1 MIPSLICLKMEDV
14 LMSLEEKEITELLY
28 LNLIENCPKLK
39 NLKDRLTLNSQ
50 ATLDEKL
57 KSKLKTCEEE
67 AKKKFDAFNESVQNQ
82 LSKTKPVRIYMDG
95 VFDIIHS
102 GHFNAFRQA
111 QYLGDILVCGLNSDA
126 DVAKAK
132 GKTLMD
138 IKERSSLAGSSKWI
152 GEVALDTPYTPTI
165 ETLDTYNCDYLA
177 HGDDIPTNEHGQTIY
192 DDLIAKKRLRVF
204 RRTEGISTTVII
216 GRLLLGMKDKF
227 DALDEKD
234 PKNIELKK
242 SYVELENTSNLQF
255 GTMTTLLTTSYR
267 ISDFSNKKL
276 PKQGDKVVYI
286 CGEFDVLHQVHIEA
300 LKKAKESGDYVYVG
314 VYDDLTVNKRK
325 GKYHPVLNVNERCLN
340 LLALKYVDDVIFG
353 APERITEDLIHN
365 LNVNVV
371 VQFITPEM
379 KEGKCSK
386 EENNYEVAKK
396 LGILKEIE
404 VSGELTNDVL
414 SDRIWENKEQY
425 IKKYIKKITKVDE
438 HIRIDGQEVQH
449 L

>member
-1 MIPSLICLKMEDV
+1 MEDV
-14 LMSLEEKEITELLY
+14 LSALEQKEITELLY
-28 LNLIENCPKLK
+28 LSLVEKCPKLK
-39 NLKDRLTLNSQ
+39 NLKDRLTLNRQS
-50 ATLDEKL
+50 TLDDKL
-57 KSKLKTCEEE
+57 KSKLKACQDE
-67 AKKKFDAFNESVQNQ
+67 AEKKFKAFNDSVQKQ

-165 ETLDTYNCDYLA
+165 ETID
-177 HGDDIPTNEHGQTIY
+177 TNEHGQTIY
-192 DDLIAKKRLRVF
+192 DDFIAKKRLRVF
-204 RRTEGISTTVII
+204 QRTEGISTTVII

-227 DALDEKD
+227 DALDGSD
-234 PKNIELKK
+234 PKNAEIKK
-242 SYVELENTSNLQF
+242 SYGELENASNLQF

-267 ISDFSNKKL
+267 ISDFSNKRM
-276 PKQGDKVVYI
+276 PKPNEKVVYI
-286 CGEFDVLHQVHIEA
+286 CGEFDVLHKIHIEA
-300 LKKAKESGDYVYVG
+300 LKKAKELGDYVYVG
-314 VYDDLTVNKRK
+314 VYDDMTVNKRK
-325 GKYHPVLNVNERCLN
+325 GKYHPVLNINERCLN

-353 APERITEDLIHN
+353 APERITEDLVHH
-365 LNVNVV
+365 LKANVV
-371 VQFITPEM
+371 VQFITPQM
-379 KEGKCSK
+379 KKGKCDK
-386 EENNYEVAKK
+386 EDKNYEVAKK
-396 LGILKEIE
+396 LGVLKEVE

-425 IKKYIKKITKVDE
+425 IKKYIKKSQKVDE
-438 HIRIDGQEVQH
+438 HIKIDGQEVQQ

>member
-1 MIPSLICLKMEDV
+1 MEDV
-14 LMSLEEKEITELLY
+14 LTSLEEKEVSELLY
-28 LNLIENCPKLK
+28 LSLIEKSPKLK
-39 NLKDRLTLNSQ
+39 NLKDRLTLNSPSS
-50 ATLDEKL
+50 LDEKL
-57 KSKLKTCEEE
+57 KAKLKKCEEE
-67 AKKKFDAFNESVQNQ
+67 AQKKFKSFNESVQNQ
-82 LSKTKPVRIYMDG
+82 LSKVKPVRIYMDG

-152 GEVALDTPYTPTI
+152 SEVALDTPYTPTI
-165 ETLDTYNCDYLA
+165 ETLDTYKCDYLA
-177 HGDDIPTNEHGQTIY
+177 HGDDIPTNEHGNTIY

-242 SYVELENTSNLQF
+242 SYHELENTSNLQF
-255 GTMTTLLTTSYR
+255 GTMSTLLTTSYR
-267 ISDFSNKKL
+267 ISDFSNKRM
-276 PKQGDKVVYI
+276 PKPGDKVVYI
-286 CGEFDVLHQVHIEA
+286 CGEFDVLHKTHIEA
-300 LKKAKESGDYVYVG
+300 LKKAKELGDFVYVG
-314 VYDDLTVNKRK
+314 VYDDITVNKRK
-325 GKYHPVLNVNERCLN
+325 GKYHPVLNINERCLN
-340 LLALKYVDDVIFG
+340 LLALKYIDDVIFG

-365 LNVNVV
+365 LNVNIV
-371 VQFITPEM
+371 VQFVTPQM
-379 KEGKCSK
+379 KEGKCDK
-386 EENNYEVAKK
+386 EEKNYEVAKK
-396 LGILKEIE
+396 LGILKEVE
-404 VSGELTNDVL
+404 VNGELTNDVL

-438 HIRIDGQEVQH
+438 HIKIDGQEVQH

>member
-1 MIPSLICLKMEDV
+1 MEDV
-14 LMSLEEKEITELLY
+14 LSSLDEKEITELLY
-28 LNLIENCPKLK
+28 LNLIEKCPKLK
-39 NLKDRLTLNSQ
+39 NLKDRLTLNSPS
-50 ATLDEKL
+50 TLDEKL
-57 KSKLKTCEEE
+57 KSKLKTCEEA
-67 AKKKFDAFNESVQNQ
+67 AKKKFDAFDTSVKNQ

-152 GEVALDTPYTPTI
+152 GEVALDTPYTPSI

-177 HGDDIPTNEHGQTIY
+177 HGDDIPTNENGQTIY
-192 DDLIAKKRLRVF
+192 DDIIAKKRLRVF

-242 SYVELENTSNLQF
+242 SYTELENTSNLQF
-255 GTMTTLLTTSYR
+255 GTMNTLLTTSYR
-267 ISDFSNKKL
+267 ISDFSNKRL
-276 PKQGDKVVYI
+276 PKKNEKVVYI
-286 CGEFDVLHQVHIEA
+286 CGEFDVLHQIHIEA
-300 LKKAKESGDYVYVG
+300 LKKAKELGDYVYVG

-325 GKYHPVLNVNERCLN
+325 GKYHPVLNINERCLN
-340 LLALKYVDDVIFG
+340 LLALKYIDDVIFG
-353 APERITEDLIHN
+353 APERITEDLLHN
-365 LNVNVV
+365 LKVDVV
-371 VQFITPEM
+371 VKFVTPNM
-379 KEGKCSK
+379 KNGKCDK
-386 EENNYEVAKK
+386 EEKNYEVAAK
-396 LGILKEIE
+396 LGKLKEVE

-438 HIRIDGQEVQH
+438 HIKVDGEEVQQ

>member
-1 MIPSLICLKMEDV
+1 MEDV
-14 LMSLEEKEITELLY
+14 LSSLEDKEIIELLY
-28 LNLIENCPKLK
+28 LSLIEKSQKLN
-39 NLKDRLTLNSQ
+39 NLKDRLTLNNPNS
-50 ATLDEKL
+50 LDEKL
-57 KSKLKTCEEE
+57 KSKFRACEKE
-67 AKKKFDAFNESVQNQ
+67 ALIKFNSFNESVQQQ

-111 QYLGDILVCGLNSDA
+111 QYLGDILVCGLNSDK

-132 GKTLMD
+132 GKTIMD

-152 GEVALDTPYTPTI
+152 GEIALDTPYTPSI

-177 HGDDIPTNEHGQTIY
+177 HGDDIPTNELGQTIY
-192 DDLIAKKRLRVF
+192 DDIIAKKRLRVF

-216 GRLLLGMKDKF
+216 GRLLLGMKNKF

-234 PKNIELKK
+234 PKNMELKK
-242 SYVELENTSNLQF
+242 SYEELEKTSNLQY

-267 ISDFSNKKL
+267 ISEFSNKKL
-276 PKQGDKVVYI
+276 PKTGDKVVYI
-286 CGEFDVLHQVHIEA
+286 CGEFDVLHQVQIEA
-300 LKKAKESGDYVYVG
+300 LKKAKELGDYTYIG

-325 GKYHPVLNVNERCLN
+325 GKYHPVLNINERCLN

-371 VQFITPEM
+371 IKFITPKM
-379 KEGKCSK
+379 KEGKCDN
-386 EENNYEVAKK
+386 EEKNYEVAKK

-404 VSGELTNDVL
+404 LSGELTNDVL

-425 IKKYIKKITKVDE
+425 IKKYIKKIQKVDE
-438 HIRIDGQEVQH
+438 HIKIDGQEVQQ

>member
-1 MIPSLICLKMEDV
+1 MEDV
-14 LMSLEEKEITELLY
+14 LSSLEEKEITELLY
-28 LNLIENCPKLK
+28 LNLIEKCPKLK
-39 NLKDRLTLNSQ
+39 NLKDRLILNSPSS
-50 ATLDEKL
+50 LDEKL
-57 KSKLKTCEEE
+57 KSKLKKCEEE
-67 AKKKFDAFNESVQNQ
+67 AKKKFDTFNESVKNQ

-126 DVAKAK
+126 DVDKAK

-165 ETLDTYNCDYLA
+165 STLDTYNCDYLA
-177 HGDDIPTNEHGQTIY
+177 HGDDIPTNENGQTIY
-192 DDLIAKKRLRVF
+192 DDIIAKKRLRVF

-227 DALDEKD
+227 DALDGKD

-242 SYVELENTSNLQF
+242 SYTELENTSNLQF

-276 PKQGDKVVYI
+276 PKKGEKVVYI

-300 LKKAKESGDYVYVG
+300 LKKAKELGDYVYVG

-325 GKYHPVLNVNERCLN
+325 GKYHPVLNINERCLN
-340 LLALKYVDDVIFG
+340 LLALRYVDDVIFG
-353 APERITEDLIHN
+353 APERITEDLLHSLKVDI
-365 LNVNVV
+365 VV
-371 VQFITPEM
+371 KFVTPEM
-379 KEGKCSK
+379 KEGKRDK
-386 EENNYEVAKK
+386 EEKNYEVAQKVGK
-396 LGILKEIE
+396 LKEVEI
-404 VSGELTNDVL
+404 SGELTNDVL

-425 IKKYIKKITKVDE
+425 IKKYIKKITKVDD
-438 HIRIDGQEVQH
+438 HIKIDGQEVQH

>member
-1 MIPSLICLKMEDV
+1 MEDV
-14 LMSLEEKEITELLY
+14 LSSLEDKEIIELLY
-28 LNLIENCPKLK
+28 LSLIEKSQKLN
-39 NLKDRLTLNSQ
+39 NLKDRLTLNNPNS
-50 ATLDEKL
+50 LDEKL
-57 KSKLKTCEEE
+57 KSKFRACEKE
-67 AKKKFDAFNESVQNQ
+67 ALIKFNSFNESVQQQ

-111 QYLGDILVCGLNSDA
+111 QYLGDILVCGLNSDK

-152 GEVALDTPYTPTI
+152 GEIALDTPYTPSI

-177 HGDDIPTNEHGQTIY
+177 HGDDIPTNELGQTIY
-192 DDLIAKKRLRVF
+192 DDIIAKKRLRVF

-216 GRLLLGMKDKF
+216 GRLLLGMKNKF

-234 PKNIELKK
+234 PKNMELKK
-242 SYVELENTSNLQF
+242 SYEELEKTSNLQY

-267 ISDFSNKKL
+267 ISEFSNKKL
-276 PKQGDKVVYI
+276 PKTGDKVVYI
-286 CGEFDVLHQVHIEA
+286 CGEFDVLHQVQIEA
-300 LKKAKESGDYVYVG
+300 LKKAKELGDYTYIG

-325 GKYHPVLNVNERCLN
+325 GKYHPVLNINERCLN

-371 VQFITPEM
+371 IKFITPKM
-379 KEGKCSK
+379 KEGKCDN
-386 EENNYEVAKK
+386 EEKNYEVAKK

-404 VSGELTNDVL
+404 LSGELTNDVL

-425 IKKYIKKITKVDE
+425 IKKYIKKIQKVDE
-438 HIRIDGQEVQH
+438 HIKIDGQEVQQ